1 MTVNVKELKNEGLV
15 KDFEISCPAESI
27 ISELEAALLERQK
40 TFKMAGFREG
50 KVPLQMIRKQA
61 GPELLAGI
69 IEKKVDETLRN
80 VFEER
85 SIRPALQPVVEI
97 KSFDDKKELTFT
109 VKVECLPELPAVNWE
124 GIELETYKVKITDE
138 DLTRAHEDIVKNF
151 KNFDDAADSYAAKKG
166 DAVIIDFVGTING
179 EEFDGGKADGIRL
192 ELGSGQ
198 FIPGFED
205 QLIGAKKG
213 LAIKVRVTFP
223 KDYNNAKVAGKP
235 AVFDVKVQK
244 VLKPQDVGAIDD
256 EFAKKLGLDSL
267 ETLNNM
273 IKQKIESDFNG
284 LARLRMKKVLFDKI
298 DAENK
303 FDIPPGMMQID
314 FDAMWR
320 EIEGQM
326 KSNPEMF
333 KGKSKDQLKEEY
345 SEIAKRR
352 VRLGILLAETAKNN
366 SIEVSNADLQ
376 QAVYAEAMMR
386 PGQEKIVLDFYS
398 KPENMERLKGPI
410 LEEKAVD
417 FIMTKVKKS
426 EIEMTSKEF
435 FDKYAEEL
443 KDGTNSN

>member
-1 MTVNVKELKNEGLV
+1 MSVNVKEIKIEGLV
-15 KDFEISCPAESI
+15 KEYEISCPAESI
-27 ISELEAALLERQK
+27 ISELETALTERQK

-50 KVPLQMIRKQA
+50 KVPLQMIRKQV
-61 GPELLAGI
+61 GPELLASI
-69 IEKKVDETLRN
+69 IEKKVDDTLRN

-97 KSFDDKKELTFT
+97 KSFDDKKELTFS
-109 VKVECLPELPAVNWE
+109 VRVECIPELPEVKWE
-124 GIELETYKVKITDE
+124 NIELETYKVKITEE

-151 KNFDDAADSYAAKKG
+151 KNFDDAPDSHAAKKG
-166 DAVIIDFVGTING
+166 DAVLIDFVGTING
-179 EEFDGGKADGIRL
+179 EEFDGGKAEGIRL

-198 FIPGFED
+198 FIPGFEE
-205 QLIGAKKG
+205 QLIGCKKG
-213 LAIKVRVTFP
+213 ISIKVRVTFP

-235 AVFDVKVQK
+235 AVFDVKIQK

-298 DAENK
+298 DADNK
-303 FDIPPGMMQID
+303 FDIPPGMMQLD
-314 FDAMWR
+314 FDAMWK

-333 KGKSKDQLKEEY
+333 KGKTKDDLKSEY

-352 VRLGILLAETAKNN
+352 VRLGILLAETAKTN
-366 SIEVSNADLQ
+366 SIEVSNSDLQ